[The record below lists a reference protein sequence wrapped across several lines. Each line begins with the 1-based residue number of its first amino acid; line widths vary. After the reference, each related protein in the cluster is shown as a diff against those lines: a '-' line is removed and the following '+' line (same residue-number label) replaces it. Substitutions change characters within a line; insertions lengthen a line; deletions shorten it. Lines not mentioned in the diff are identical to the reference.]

1 MVEALDVSRLDLQRS
16 DPLVAQM
23 AHFAEVIQGKAQPLV
38 SARDGLQNLLV
49 VEAITQAAKTG
60 REIHLTA

>member
-1 MVEALDVSRLDLQRS
+1 
-16 DPLVAQM
+16 M

-38 SARDGLQNLLV
+38 TARDGLQNLLV

-60 REIHLTA
+60 REVQLTE